1 MSTAFPGPD
10 NQQPQN
16 PYAAPQQPAQ
26 QPITP
31 AQPEKKKKGGCM
43 KWGAGALGVLIV
55 LGLLG
60 SCGGGDDKAGT
71 PSTTTDATETEIVT
85 STADTP
91 AAETT
96 AQESAAA
103 PAAPA
108 PAEDTAAKKNDDVPR
123 EYKNALRQAENYIKT
138 MPFSY
143 QGLYD
148 QLTSEYGGKFPPE
161 AAQYAMD
168 NLTVDWNAEALEAA
182 KNYQDVMPM
191 SDDQLFDQLT
201 SEYGSQFT
209 PEEAQYAIDHLAD

>member
-1 MSTAFPGPD
+1 MSTAYPTPGGNEPT
-10 NQQPQN
+10 N
-16 PYAAPQQPAQ
+16 PYAQPAQ
-26 QPITP
+26 P
-31 AQPEKKKKGGCM
+31 AQPTPAPTQEPKKKGGCM
-43 KWGAGALGVLIV
+43 KWGAGALGILIV
-55 LGLLG
+55 LAILG

-96 AQESAAA
+96 AQQSAAA

-108 PAEDTAAKKNDDVPR
+108 PAAKKNDDVPR

-182 KNYQDVMPM
+182 KNYQDAMPM

>member
-1 MSTAFPGPD
+1 MSTAFPGSD

-26 QPITP
+26 QPIAP
-31 AQPEKKKKGGCM
+31 AQTEKKKGGCM
-43 KWGAGALGVLIV
+43 KWGAAALGVLVII
-55 LGLLG
+55 GLAG
-60 SCGGGDDKAGT
+60 SCGGDNENDT
-71 PSTTTDATETEIVT
+71 
-85 STADTP
+85 TP
-91 AAETT
+91 ATSS
-96 AQESAAA
+96 SADA
-103 PAAPA
+103 PAKESEPAPA
-108 PAEDTAAKKNDDVPR
+108 PAEEKKEDVPR
-123 EYKNALRQAENYIKT
+123 EYKNALRQAENYVKT

-148 QLTSEYGGKFPPE
+148 QLTSEHGGKFPPE

-191 SDDQLFDQLT
+191 SDDQLYDQLT